1 MPSAAE
7 EAILG
12 AAGSAGA
19 CVVSHPLDTARARQ
33 ALGLGVRAGPS
44 LASGMGVAMAYN
56 VVLNGARFGGLS
68 VSTASGASDARTCVA
83 IVPRIGSVSLQRV
96 VTVLY
101 SK

>member
-68 VSTASGASDARTCVA
+68 VSTASGADEGLSGFVAGGLSGYIAAPLARARTF
-83 IVPRIGSVSLQRV
+83 
-96 VTVLY
+96 Y
-101 SK
+101 